1 MTIEKAQ
8 FEDEG
13 LNLVFDKGEWV
24 VGIKNYKPANDIDT
38 LKVLERHNL
47 TDEQFVLLK
56 GTCVLIAVND
66 DNGDELSYTVEKME
80 QGAVYN
86 IPSGIWHT
94 TIMEKG
100 TKMILI
106 EKSSTS
112 MENSDLLDLT
122 KPQIEKAV
130 SLINSCN

>member
-8 FEDEG
+8 FENEG

-24 VGIKNYKPANDIDT
+24 VGIKNYKPANDIDA
-38 LKVLERHNL
+38 LSVLERHNL

-56 GTCVLIAVND
+56 GKCVLLAVNNDND
-66 DNGDELSYTVEKME
+66 DEPGYTVEKME
-80 QGAVYN
+80 FGKVYN
-86 IPSGIWHT
+86 IPSGLWHT

-106 EKSSTS
+106 EKSGTS
-112 MENSDLLDLT
+112 MDNSDLLDLT

-130 SLINSCN
+130 SLIRSFT